1 MFCFILGRPLPD
13 CVDAEH
19 TTSWMRCSHFMMI
32 EYKKKPPANT
42 DNQPP
47 NQPST
52 THPEPMTREPL
63 LRGCQIGILS
73 VEWGCVIS
81 QVMKVL
87 FQLWVPPKLCP
98 AIVGCCFAISWH
110 LLFEMSG
117 WSLTFGSS
125 FAAPK
130 LRSFVV
136 FQNLQNVDQ
145 AATNLTKLPF
155 FTWPTKW
162 NHWRVA

>member
-1 MFCFILGRPLPD
+1 MACEIYVLFYPGPTLARLCRCRTHNLLNEVLRNSILWWLNIKK
-13 CVDAEH
+13 
-19 TTSWMRCSHFMMI
+19 SH
-32 EYKKKPPANT
+32 PPTQTINLQI
-42 DNQPP
+42 NQAPRTL
-47 NQPST
+47 N
-52 THPEPMTREPL
+52 
-63 LRGCQIGILS
+63 IGILS